1 MLAVANGTV
10 VRIKDGIPNNK
21 AGHVGAEALNLSLET
36 IAGNTIALDLGHG
49 QYAHYMHLQPGS
61 LRVKVGQRVRRGEVI
76 ALVGNSGSSFEPHL
90 HFEVTTSPDTLT
102 GEGLPYLLDEYE
114 AVVNGV
120 AERRKRELP
129 TRGTIVNFA
138 SGASPP

>member
-1 MLAVANGTV
+1 M
-10 VRIKDGIPNNK
+10 
-21 AGHVGAEALNLSLET
+21 
-36 IAGNTIALDLGHG
+36 
-49 QYAHYMHLQPGS
+49 
-61 LRVKVGQRVRRGEVI
+61 
-76 ALVGNSGSSFEPHL
+76 
-90 HFEVTTSPDTLT
+90 TTSSETLT
-102 GEGLPYLLDEYE
+102 GEGLPYLLDEYD

>member
-1 MLAVANGTV
+1 MPQNAPEDA
-10 VRIKDGIPNNK
+10 RAD
-21 AGHVGAEALNLSLET
+21 
-36 IAGNTIALDLGHG
+36 IALLN
-49 QYAHYMHLQPGS
+49 
-61 LRVKVGQRVRRGEVI
+61 RVI
-76 ALVGNSGSSFEPHL
+76 ARDASAI
-90 HFEVTTSPDTLT
+90 
-102 GEGLPYLLDEYE
+102 GELYDRHNRLLDEYD